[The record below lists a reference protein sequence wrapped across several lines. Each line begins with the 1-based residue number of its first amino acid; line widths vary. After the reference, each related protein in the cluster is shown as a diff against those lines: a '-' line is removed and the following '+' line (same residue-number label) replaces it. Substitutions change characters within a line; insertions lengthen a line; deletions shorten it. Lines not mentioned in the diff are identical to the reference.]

1 MLNYDYERNITKLA
15 QQKLESST
23 VSVTVSS
30 GDEDYNQHF
39 NTICIISGAI
49 PWQLILR
56 TYIFLLFQSFLV

>member
-49 PWQLILR
+49 P
-56 TYIFLLFQSFLV
+56 